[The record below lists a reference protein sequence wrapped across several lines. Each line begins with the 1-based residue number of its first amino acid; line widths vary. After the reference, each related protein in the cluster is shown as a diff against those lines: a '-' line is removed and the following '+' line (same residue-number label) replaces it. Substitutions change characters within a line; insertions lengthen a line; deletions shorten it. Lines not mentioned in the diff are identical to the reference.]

1 MNQVLENTVSYKIYY
16 RIIALWILC
25 EGMLG
30 GIIHGF
36 KLPITGM
43 VIGSG
48 SIICISLIA
57 YFFPGKGNIIK
68 ATIVVMFF
76 KMMISPY
83 SPPTAY
89 IALFFQGFFGET
101 LFHFKKN
108 YKITCWIFAI
118 ITMLESAWQ
127 RIIIVTVLY
136 GLNFWKALNN
146 FINEL
151 TQQKTIANYSLII
164 ALVYIIC
171 HLIIGII
178 VGWFAGNFPK
188 KIKEWK
194 EATKNS
200 LKEGERESEKW
211 MINISNENFSSHFLK
226 QKRKKKIKIGLLVI
240 WFVLIILYTQ
250 STIPI
255 GKPLLPSYL
264 SLQIFIRSILIVL
277 GWYLII
283 SPLLIRWLKV
293 WLEKKQSQ
301 FKENIQQIL
310 QLLPLIKQIV
320 EKSWI
325 LSSKT
330 KGWKRIYSF
339 TKIVLINTLHE

>member
-1 MNQVLENTVSYKIYY
+1 MNQVLENRISHKIYY

-48 SIICISLIA
+48 SIICISLIGC
-57 YFFPGKGNIIK
+57 FFPEKGHIIK
-68 ATIVVMFF
+68 ATIVVAFF
-76 KMMISPY
+76 KIMISPY

-89 IALFFQGFFGET
+89 IALFFQGFLGET
-101 LFHFKKN
+101 LFDFRKN
-108 YKITCWIFAI
+108 YKITCWVFAI
-118 ITMLESAWQ
+118 ITMLESAFQ

-136 GLNFWKALNN
+136 GINFWKALNN

-151 TQQKTIANYSLII
+151 TQQKSITNYSLII
-164 ALVYIIC
+164 ALFYIIC

-178 VGWFAGNFPK
+178 IGWVAGNFPK
-188 KIKEWK
+188 KIELWKSRNDYIINLVSKE
-194 EATKNS
+194 S
-200 LKEGERESEKW
+200 
-211 MINISNENFSSHFLK
+211 FSFTHKK
-226 QKRKKKIKIGLLVI
+226 QKRVKRGLLIV
-240 WFVLIILYTQ
+240 WMVLIFIYLQ
-250 STIPI
+250 SIIPI
-255 GKPLLPSYL
+255 GKPLLPPYL

-283 SPLLIRWLKV
+283 SPLLMRWLKG